1 MQTAAVVLDVIIL
14 RHHSYNSRS
23 SAMAFIP
30 ILALGLG
37 IGCLLKSN
45 RPKNNEIGLEFQS
58 EINNLN
64 ASHANDMKSRDK
76 IIAEK
81 SAEIQQLATRLDQT
95 LNEIDGLK
103 QENNHLRAEVTSL
116 KIQIDELTALIIQLV
131 RENEQQ
137 MRQMEQILKQTSGME
152 IENRKILEQTRSMQQ
167 AIANQMVHS
176 INRF

>member
-1 MQTAAVVLDVIIL
+1 MIACSNQTDQ
-14 RHHSYNSRS
+14 
-23 SAMAFIP
+23 
-30 ILALGLG
+30 
-37 IGCLLKSN
+37 KT
-45 RPKNNEIGLEFQS
+45 NEIRQEFES
-58 EINNLN
+58 EINNLKI
-64 ASHANDMKSRDK
+64 SHANDMKSRDK

-103 QENNHLRAEVTSL
+103 QENYHLIAEVASL
-116 KIQIDELTALIIQLV
+116 KIQIDELTALITQLV

-137 MRQMEQILKQTSGME
+137 MSQMEQILKQTSGME
-152 IENRKILEQTRSMQQ
+152 IENRKIPEQTRSMQQ